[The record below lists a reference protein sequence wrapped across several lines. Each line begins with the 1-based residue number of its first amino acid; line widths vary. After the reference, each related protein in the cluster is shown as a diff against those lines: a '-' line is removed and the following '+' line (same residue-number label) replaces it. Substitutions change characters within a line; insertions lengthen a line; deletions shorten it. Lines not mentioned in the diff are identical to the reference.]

1 MNDNLLP
8 SGGNEELL
16 DTDEIVS
23 EDEELDENLFDDKDG
38 SEDDQEDDDEAE
50 DQEDGKKPSGDK
62 IDWKKKY
69 HADMTNTNK
78 RLRQLEKDRIA
89 AQKAVD
95 EDLSD
100 EDLAKLK
107 EKYDEDDIAVIQK
120 LIKKEARALINN
132 DKESALY
139 QKELNIFVKN
149 HPEIEEWELKY
160 VQDMQ
165 SKYWFSLEKA
175 YRTAWFG
182 KSNPPKKS
190 HSMWL
195 GWDAAGWSNGSKQKS
210 KDNWDDSAY
219 KDMMDNYVK
228 K

>member
-149 HPEIEEWELKY
+149 HPEIEE
-160 VQDMQ
+160 
-165 SKYWFSLEKA
+165 
-175 YRTAWFG
+175 
-182 KSNPPKKS
+182 
-190 HSMWL
+190 
-195 GWDAAGWSNGSKQKS
+195 
-210 KDNWDDSAY
+210 
-219 KDMMDNYVK
+219 
-228 K
+228 